1 MRNEVLPMREG
12 AGVEV
17 WTRALGGL
25 LFQVRGAWAG
35 EGNEGGGDEGGNCKE
50 KGEG

>member
-17 WTRALGGL
+17 WDRALGGL

-35 EGNEGGGDEGGNCKE
+35 EENEGGGDEGGKE